1 MKCTNCG
8 ESNADDRLQ
17 CAKCGKPLQ
26 DASGETLVDADEMTS
41 DDLRL
46 PREAQTAKNP
56 QVSRTRKAHAESPT
70 EYVPSGA
77 RSGAS
82 RSSGSDPSFGS
93 GSGSGSRARSSTGV
107 LAPSTIFGNR
117 YEILE
122 LVGEG
127 GMGQVYKALDKEL
140 DRVIALKTIRAEKET
155 DPETVQRFKREL
167 VLARKITHKNVVRIH
182 DLGEAD
188 GIKFFTM
195 EYVEGRSLKQEIRK
209 RGRVPV
215 SEALPIARQVLSALQ
230 EAHSQGVIHRDLK
243 PQNVMLDQSGT
254 PLLMD
259 FGIARSSADT
269 GGMTGTGVM
278 IGTPDYMSPEQVR
291 GEKADARSDL
301 FSIGVIL
308 YEMLT
313 GDLPYQAE
321 TPLSKVMMRLTHKP
335 RAPRQI
341 TLEVPTY
348 LERVV
353 LKCMEVDPALRYQ
366 TAQDVLDD
374 LDRQRVDSSLTLR
387 VQRAVAKRKAPL
399 AAAALLLAL
408 GAAAAIYFTRGG
420 EDDLPVASDAP
431 VATLAILPFTNATG
445 AAEFDWLRTGLPE
458 MLVTDISQS
467 RYVRPVSGERVRKVM
482 ADLGIAENTRFDES
496 ALNAVS
502 ERAPAQSVVFGQYVE
517 SGGTLRI
524 DLTLRKAGSGVPIPL
539 QAEAR
544 SSEVFQLVD
553 RITGLIKDQLDL
565 DPDQLRSDTDRPIAE
580 VTSSSLSALRSYQS
594 GLAELQ
600 QGENQAA
607 IQLLNEATSLDANF
621 AMAYAKLAD
630 AYMNAGEMREA
641 EAASARAESLSETAP
656 LPLAERY
663 QIHATA
669 AAVKND
675 LETAAKSYVELSNLY
690 PRDPDILLSLA
701 GMYEGL
707 GKLPD
712 AIDAYSRVVAMAPD
726 YGEAHFGL
734 AFVQIMSGNADE
746 AIRSLEEILVG
757 GKFREDLEAMGM
769 IHSILGTA
777 YRETGKLE
785 KALEHYGLSANFRLE
800 AGDKRGQ
807 ATTFSNMGQVY
818 VNMGRTEDALGA
830 IQKALAIAREMGDQE
845 SESNNLVEMGRTY
858 ESAENLD
865 KALAAYRESLQIE
878 MERQDHTNLGIRLD
892 YIANIYRLK
901 GQYDDALVYLEQAKT
916 HLAQSEDQREK
927 AINLNYIGLV
937 RKAQGLYGEALES
950 LLSALAIFQ
959 EIQYTMG
966 VVDAQRNLAEIYGNQ
981 GRYGDALASLEQQ
994 LKLVEEEVPT
1004 EHELADA
1011 RAPLGRLL
1019 VTLGSLEEG
1028 QKQLDEADH
1037 SAGHTAFS
1045 GPEILFGQ
1053 AQLAQ
1058 LRGRG
1063 EEAAKAFEE
1072 ANVAANLS
1080 RRKEVAV
1087 ESRIELGRLYVQQ
1100 GKLEN
1105 AERLLSRTRS
1115 EANAARLRPL
1125 EAETVAA
1132 LANVY
1137 LAQAKSEEARKAA
1150 LEAISMADKYS
1161 GRPVLYRAYAT
1172 LGKALQKLDRREEAL
1187 DAYSRASSELDW
1199 IRGGLR
1205 PEHVESF
1212 MGRPDIQE
1220 LVRETVAALDA
1231 GGRSGAGTLRKWLKS
1246 PAAATS
1252 GS

>member
-8 ESNADDRLQ
+8 ESNASDRLR
-17 CAKCGKPLQ
+17 CAKCGRPLR
-26 DASGETLVDADEMTS
+26 DAAEETLVEADDLTS
-41 DDLRL
+41 DDLRR
-46 PREAQTAKNP
+46 PRGASTARNL
-56 QVSRTRKAHAESPT
+56 QVSGTRKTPAESPT
-70 EYVPSGA
+70 EHP
-77 RSGAS
+77 RSAQKEPRGGT
-82 RSSGSDPSFGS
+82 SGSGSFGS
-93 GSGSGSRARSSTGV
+93 SSGSGSRSRSAGI

-127 GMGQVYKALDKEL
+127 GMGQVYKVLDKEL
-140 DRVIALKTIRAEKET
+140 DRVIALKTIRAEKES

-167 VLARKITHKNVVRIH
+167 KLASKITHKNVVRIH
-182 DLGEAD
+182 DFSEAE
-188 GIKFFTM
+188 GIKYFTM
-195 EYVEGRSLKQEIRK
+195 AYVEGRNLKQEIRQ
-209 RGRVPV
+209 RGRIPV

-243 PQNVMLDQSGT
+243 PQNVMIDESGT

-259 FGIARSSADT
+259 FGIARSSAET
-269 GGMTGTGVM
+269 SGMTGTGVM

-291 GEKADARSDL
+291 GEKADGRSDL
-301 FSIGVIL
+301 FSFGVIL

-341 TLEVPTY
+341 TLDVPAY

-366 TAQDVLDD
+366 SGAEVLDD
-374 LDRQRVDSSLTLR
+374 LDRQRVDSSFTLR
-387 VQRAVAKRKAPL
+387 VRREVSKRKTPL
-399 AAAALLLAL
+399 AAVAVLVALAVGSLLFL
-408 GAAAAIYFTRGG
+408 TRGPSEDLPAAAN
-420 EDDLPVASDAP
+420 VP

-445 AAEFDWLRTGLPE
+445 AAELDWLRTGLPE

-496 ALNAVS
+496 ALNAVA
-502 ERAPAQSVVFGQYVE
+502 ERAPAQTVVFGQYVE

-524 DLTLRKAGSGVPIPL
+524 DLTLRKAGSGLPTPL
-539 QAEAR
+539 HAEAPA
-544 SSEVFQLVD
+544 SEVFQIVD
-553 RITGLIKDQLDL
+553 RITGLIKGELDL
-565 DPDQLRSDTDRPIAE
+565 DPDQLRSDTDRPVAE

-600 QGENQAA
+600 KGENQAA
-607 IQLLNEATSLDANF
+607 IQLLQEATSLDGNF

-630 AYMNAGEMREA
+630 AYLSAGEMREA
-641 EAASARAESLSETAP
+641 EAASARAEGLSATAP

-675 LETAAKSYVELSNLY
+675 LETAAKSFAELSKLY
-690 PRDPDILLSLA
+690 PQDPDILLSLA

-707 GKLPD
+707 GKLPE

-734 AFVQIMSGNADE
+734 AFVQIMSGNAGE
-746 AIRSLEEILVG
+746 AIRSLEEILAA
-757 GKFREDLEAMGM
+757 GKFREDLESMGM

-777 YRETGKLE
+777 HRETGKLE
-785 KALEHYGLSANFRLE
+785 KALEHYQLSADFRMK

-807 ATTFSNMGQVY
+807 ATTFSNIGQLY
-818 VNMGRTEDALGA
+818 VNMGKTDEALA
-830 IQKALAIAREMGDQE
+830 SIQKALAIAREMGDQE
-845 SESNNLVEMGRTY
+845 SESNNLVEIGRTY
-858 ESAENLD
+858 EAGENLD

-937 RKAQGLYGEALES
+937 RKAQGLYTEALES
-950 LLSALAIFQ
+950 LLSALALFQ
-959 EIQYTMG
+959 QIEYTMG
-966 VVDAQRNLAEIYGNQ
+966 VVDAQRNLAEIYSNQ

-994 LKLVEEEVPT
+994 LKLVQEEVPT

-1019 VTLGSLEEG
+1019 VTLGALEEA

-1037 SAGHTAFS
+1037 AAGHTGFS

-1053 AQLAQ
+1053 ARLAQ
-1058 LRGRG
+1058 LRGRP
-1063 EEAAKAFEE
+1063 EEAAKSFEE

-1137 LAQAKSEEARKAA
+1137 LAQGKSEESRKAA
-1150 LEAISMADKYS
+1150 LEAISMADKYA

-1172 LGKALQKLDRREEAL
+1172 LGKALGRLDRKEEAL
-1187 DAYSRASSELDW
+1187 DAYSRATTELDW

-1212 MGRPDIQE
+1212 MARPDIQDM
-1220 LVRETVAALDA
+1220 VRESVAALDA
-1231 GGRSGAGTLRKWLKS
+1231 GGRAEGAGTLRKWLKS
-1246 PAAATS
+1246 PPAATS

>member
-8 ESNADDRLQ
+8 EANADDRLQ
-17 CAKCGKPLQ
+17 CAKCGKPLR
-26 DASGETLVDADEMTS
+26 DASGETLFDADERTS

-46 PREAQTAKNP
+46 PRGETARNL
-56 QVSRTRKAHAESPT
+56 QVSRTHKVKAESPT
-70 EYVPSGA
+70 EYVPS
-77 RSGAS
+77 RSRPAI
-82 RSSGSDPSFGS
+82 SGSGSFGS
-93 GSGSGSRARSSTGV
+93 SSGSGSRGRSSTGV
-107 LAPSTIFGNR
+107 LAPLTIFGNR

-182 DLGEAD
+182 DFSEAD

-195 EYVEGRSLKQEIRK
+195 EYVEGRSLKQEIRN
-209 RGRVPV
+209 RGRIPV
-215 SEALPIARQVLSALQ
+215 TEALPIARQVLSALQ

-243 PQNVMLDQSGT
+243 PQNVMLDRSGT

-301 FSIGVIL
+301 FSFGVIL

-341 TLEVPTY
+341 TLEVPAY

-353 LKCMEVDPALRYQ
+353 LKCMEVDPGLRYQ
-366 TAQDVLDD
+366 SAQEVLAD
-374 LDRQRVDSSLTLR
+374 LDRQKVDSSLTLR
-387 VQRAVAKRKAPL
+387 VQKAVAKRKAPI
-399 AAAALLLAL
+399 AAAAVLLAL
-408 GAAAAIYFTRGG
+408 GAAAAIYLTRGG
-420 EDDLPVASDAP
+420 EDDLSVAPEVP

-445 AAEFDWLRTGLPE
+445 AADLDWLRTGLPE

-496 ALNAVS
+496 ALDAVS
-502 ERAPAQSVVFGQYVE
+502 DKAPAESVVFGQYVE

-539 QAEAR
+539 QAEAP

-565 DPDQLRSDTDRPIAE
+565 DRDQLRSDTDRPIAE
-580 VTSSSLSALRSYQS
+580 VTSSSLGALQSYQS
-594 GLAELQ
+594 GLSELQ
-600 QGENQAA
+600 QGETQAA
-607 IQLLNEATSLDANF
+607 VQLLQEATSLDPNF
-621 AMAYAKLAD
+621 AMAFAKLAD
-630 AYMNAGEMREA
+630 AYLSAGEMREA
-641 EAASARAESLSETAP
+641 EAASARAESLSETSP

-690 PRDPDILLSLA
+690 PQDPDILLSLA

-707 GKLPD
+707 GKLPE

-734 AFVQIMSGNADE
+734 AFVRIMSGNAAE
-746 AIRSLEEILVG
+746 AIRSLDEILAG

-777 YRETGKLE
+777 YRETGKLD

-818 VNMGRTEDALGA
+818 VNMGKTDEALAA
-830 IQKALAIAREMGDQE
+830 IQKALSIAREMGDPE
-845 SESNNLVEMGRTY
+845 AESNNLVELGRTH
-858 ESAENLD
+858 ESGEDLD

-901 GQYDDALVYLEQAKT
+901 GQYDDALVYLEQAKS

-966 VVDAQRNLAEIYGNQ
+966 VVDAQRNLAEIYANQ
-981 GRYGDALASLEQQ
+981 GRYGDSLASLEQQ
-994 LKLVEEEVPT
+994 LKLVQEEVPT

-1019 VTLGSLEEG
+1019 VALGSLEEA

-1037 SAGHTAFS
+1037 LAGHAGFS
-1045 GPEILFGQ
+1045 RPEILFGK

-1058 LRGRG
+1058 LRGRSD
-1063 EEAAKAFEE
+1063 EAAKAFEE

-1137 LAQAKSEEARKAA
+1137 LAQGKSEEARRSA

-1172 LGKALQKLDRREEAL
+1172 LGKALSKLDRQEEAL
-1187 DAYSRASSELDW
+1187 DAHTRAGSELDW

-1212 MGRPDIQE
+1212 MGRADIQD
-1220 LVRETVAALDA
+1220 LVRENVAALDG
-1231 GGRSGAGTLRKWLKS
+1231 GGRSEAAGTLRKWLKT
-1246 PAAATS
+1246 PAAASS

>member
-1 MKCTNCG
+1 MV
-8 ESNADDRLQ
+8 NADDL
-17 CAKCGKPLQ
+17 
-26 DASGETLVDADEMTS
+26 TS
-41 DDLRL
+41 DDLR
-46 PREAQTAKNP
+46 PQREARRGQLGQLGQLGKTARSA
-56 QVSRTRKAHAESPT
+56 QASRTRRPRAESQT
-70 EYVPSGA
+70 GNRTRRQ
-77 RSGAS
+77 RSGT
-82 RSSGSDPSFGS
+82 SGSGSFGSSS
-93 GSGSGSRARSSTGV
+93 GSGSGSRSRSATGI

-127 GMGQVYKALDKEL
+127 GMGQVYKVLDREL
-140 DRVIALKTIRAEKET
+140 DRVIALKTIRAEKES
-155 DPETVQRFKREL
+155 DPETVQRFKREIS
-167 VLARKITHKNVVRIH
+167 LARKITHKNVVRIH
-182 DLGEAD
+182 DLGEAE
-188 GIKFFTM
+188 GIKYLTM
-195 EYVEGRSLKQEIRK
+195 EYVEGRSLKQEIRN
-209 RGRVPV
+209 RGRIAV

-243 PQNVMLDQSGT
+243 PQNVMLDENGT

-259 FGIARSSADT
+259 FGIARSSSDT

-341 TLEVPTY
+341 TLDVPAY

-366 TAQDVLDD
+366 TAAEVLDD
-374 LDRQRVDSSLTLR
+374 LDRQRVDSSFTLR
-387 VQRAVAKRKAPL
+387 VQRAVGKRKAPL
-399 AAAALLLAL
+399 AAAAILLAL
-408 GAAAAIYFTRGG
+408 GAAAAIYFGRAGG
-420 EDDLPVASDAP
+420 EDPLVVADGP

-445 AAEFDWLRTGLPE
+445 AAELDWLRTGLPE

-502 ERAPAQSVVFGQYVE
+502 DRAPAETVVFGQYVE

-524 DLTLRKAGSGVPIPL
+524 DLTLRKAGSGVPTPL
-539 QAEAR
+539 QAEAPTAD
-544 SSEVFQLVD
+544 VFQLVD
-553 RITGLIKDQLDL
+553 RITGLIKGELDL
-565 DPDQLRSDTDRPIAE
+565 DPGKLRGDTDRPIAE

-600 QGENQAA
+600 KGENQAA
-607 IQLLNEATSLDANF
+607 IKLLLEATSLDGNF
-621 AMAYAKLAD
+621 AMGYAKLAD
-630 AYMNAGEMREA
+630 AYLNAGEMREA
-641 EAASARAESLSETAP
+641 EAASERAKSLSETAP

-675 LETAAKSYVELSNLY
+675 LETAAKSYAELSHLY
-690 PRDPDILLSLA
+690 PQDPDSLLSLA

-707 GKLPD
+707 GKLPE
-712 AIDAYSRVVAMAPD
+712 AIDAYSRVVKMAPD

-734 AFVQIMSGNADE
+734 AFVQIMSGNAAE
-746 AIRSLEEILVG
+746 AIRSLEEILAG
-757 GKFREDLEAMGM
+757 GKFRDDLESMGM

-777 YRETGKLE
+777 NRETGKLE
-785 KALEHYGLSANFRLE
+785 KALGHYELSADFRMK

-818 VNMGRTEDALGA
+818 VNMGRTEDALA
-830 IQKALAIAREMGDQE
+830 SIQKALAIAREMGDQE
-845 SESNNLVEMGRTY
+845 AESNNLVEIGRTY
-858 ESAENLD
+858 ESSENLD

-937 RKAQGLYGEALES
+937 RKAQGLYSEALES
-950 LLSALAIFQ
+950 L
-959 EIQYTMG
+959 
-966 VVDAQRNLAEIYGNQ
+966 
-981 GRYGDALASLEQQ
+981 
-994 LKLVEEEVPT
+994 
-1004 EHELADA
+1004 
-1011 RAPLGRLL
+1011 
-1019 VTLGSLEEG
+1019 
-1028 QKQLDEADH
+1028 
-1037 SAGHTAFS
+1037 
-1045 GPEILFGQ
+1045 
-1053 AQLAQ
+1053 
-1058 LRGRG
+1058 
-1063 EEAAKAFEE
+1063 
-1072 ANVAANLS
+1072 
-1080 RRKEVAV
+1080 
-1087 ESRIELGRLYVQQ
+1087 
-1100 GKLEN
+1100 
-1105 AERLLSRTRS
+1105 
-1115 EANAARLRPL
+1115 
-1125 EAETVAA
+1125 
-1132 LANVY
+1132 
-1137 LAQAKSEEARKAA
+1137 
-1150 LEAISMADKYS
+1150 
-1161 GRPVLYRAYAT
+1161 
-1172 LGKALQKLDRREEAL
+1172 
-1187 DAYSRASSELDW
+1187 
-1199 IRGGLR
+1199 
-1205 PEHVESF
+1205 
-1212 MGRPDIQE
+1212 
-1220 LVRETVAALDA
+1220 
-1231 GGRSGAGTLRKWLKS
+1231 
-1246 PAAATS
+1246 
-1252 GS
+1252 

>member
-1 MKCTNCG
+1 M
-8 ESNADDRLQ
+8 
-17 CAKCGKPLQ
+17 
-26 DASGETLVDADEMTS
+26 
-41 DDLRL
+41 
-46 PREAQTAKNP
+46 
-56 QVSRTRKAHAESPT
+56 
-70 EYVPSGA
+70 
-77 RSGAS
+77 
-82 RSSGSDPSFGS
+82 
-93 GSGSGSRARSSTGV
+93 
-107 LAPSTIFGNR
+107 
-117 YEILE
+117 
-122 LVGEG
+122 
-127 GMGQVYKALDKEL
+127 
-140 DRVIALKTIRAEKET
+140 
-155 DPETVQRFKREL
+155 
-167 VLARKITHKNVVRIH
+167 VRIH
-182 DLGEAD
+182 DFSEAE
-188 GIKFFTM
+188 GIKYFTM
-195 EYVEGRSLKQEIRK
+195 AYVEGRNLKQEIRK
-209 RGRVPV
+209 RGRIPF

-243 PQNVMLDQSGT
+243 PQNVMIDESGT

-259 FGIARSSADT
+259 FGIARSSAET
-269 GGMTGTGVM
+269 SGMTGTGVM

-291 GEKADARSDL
+291 GEKADGRSDL
-301 FSIGVIL
+301 FSLGVIL

-341 TLEVPTY
+341 TLDVPAY

-366 TAQDVLDD
+366 SASEVLDD
-374 LDRQRVDSSLTLR
+374 LDRQRVDSSFTLR
-387 VQRAVAKRKAPL
+387 IRRVVSKRKTPL
-399 AAAALLLAL
+399 AAAAVLVAL
-408 GAAAAIYFTRGG
+408 GAGALLYLTRSRSEAPPAAA
-420 EDDLPVASDAP
+420 DAP

-445 AAEFDWLRTGLPE
+445 AAELDWLRTGLPE

-502 ERAPAQSVVFGQYVE
+502 ERAPAQTVVFGQYVE

-524 DLTLRKAGSGVPIPL
+524 DLTLRKAGSGVPTPL
-539 QAEAR
+539 HAEAPAA
-544 SSEVFQLVD
+544 EIFQIVD
-553 RITGLIKDQLDL
+553 RITGLIKRELDL
-565 DPDQLRSDTDRPIAE
+565 DPDELRADTDRPVAE

-594 GLAELQ
+594 GLAELR

-607 IQLLNEATSLDANF
+607 IQLLQEATSLDGNF

-630 AYMNAGEMREA
+630 AYLNAGEMREA

-675 LETAAKSYVELSNLY
+675 LETAAKSYAELSKLY
-690 PRDPDILLSLA
+690 PQDPDILLSLA

-707 GKLPD
+707 GKLPE
-712 AIDAYSRVVAMAPD
+712 AIDAYSRVAAMAPD

-734 AFVQIMSGNADE
+734 AFVQIMSGNAAQ
-746 AIRSLEEILVG
+746 AIRSLQEILAG

-777 YRETGKLE
+777 NRETGELE
-785 KALEHYGLSANFRLE
+785 KALEHYQLSADFRMK

-807 ATTFSNMGQVY
+807 ATTFSNIGQLY
-818 VNMGRTEDALGA
+818 VNMGRTDEALA
-830 IQKALAIAREMGDQE
+830 SIQKALAIAREMGDQE
-845 SESNNLVEMGRTY
+845 SESNNLVEIGRTY
-858 ESAENLD
+858 ESDENLD

-878 MERQDHTNLGIRLD
+878 MERQDHGNLGIRLD

-937 RKAQGLYGEALES
+937 RKAQGLYSEALES
-950 LLSALAIFQ
+950 LLGALALFQ

-994 LKLVEEEVPT
+994 LKLVQEEVPT

-1019 VTLGSLEEG
+1019 VTLGSLEEA

-1037 SAGHTAFS
+1037 AAGHTGFA

-1053 AQLAQ
+1053 ARLAQ

-1132 LANVY
+1132 LASVY
-1137 LAQAKSEEARKAA
+1137 LAQGKREEARKAA
-1150 LEAISMADKYS
+1150 LEAISMADKYA

-1172 LGKALQKLDRREEAL
+1172 LGRALFELDRKEEAL
-1187 DAYSRASSELDW
+1187 DAYSRATTELDW

-1205 PEHVESF
+1205 PEYVESF
-1212 MGRPDIQE
+1212 MARPDIQDV
-1220 LVRETVAALDA
+1220 VRETVAALDA
-1231 GGRSGAGTLRKWLKS
+1231 GGRAEGAGTLRKWLK
-1246 PAAATS
+1246 PPPPATS